1 MENKGL
7 IGGVVLAVMVV
18 LGILTCIFGL
28 KRVPVGYEAVVQ
40 SMSGGVEEH
49 TLKTGW
55 HILPPT
61 KKAKNFTVA
70 NNQLILTKD
79 ERKGSKDDES
89 FRVASADNASI
100 AISFQM
106 SYHFDPEKIVA
117 IYKKYKGMDGEDIV
131 NSRVTTVLKSR
142 ISEITTDYSLMELYS
157 GNRAEINEKIT
168 KYLNDKFS
176 GQFGLVVDDASI
188 IDTHPDKQLKEAISK
203 RIEAQ
208 QKADQAK
215 AEQETAKVEAETK
228 KIQAQNDADIE
239 ILKAEAE
246 AKANKTIADSLT
258 QELIESRKIEKWDGI
273 LPQVQGSA
281 NSIIDMRQNS
291 KEDSQ

>member
-7 IGGVVLAVMVV
+7 LGGVVVGLAIILV
-18 LGILTCIFGL
+18 LLTCIFGL

-40 SMSGGVEEH
+40 SMSGGVENV

-55 HILPPT
+55 HVLPPT

-79 ERKGSKDDES
+79 ERKGSKGDES

-106 SYHFDPEKIVA
+106 SYHFDPDTIVST
-117 IYKKYKGMDGEDIV
+117 YKKYKGMDGEDIV

-142 ISEITTDYSLMELYS
+142 VSEITTDYSLMELYS
-157 GNRAEINEKIT
+157 GNRAEINEKLT
-168 KYLNDKFS
+168 RYLNEKFHT
-176 GQFGLVVDDASI
+176 QFGLIIDDASI
-188 IDTHPDKQLKEAISK
+188 IDTHPDKQLKEAINK

-208 QKADQAK
+208 QRADQAK

-258 QELIESRKIEKWDGI
+258 SELIEQMKIEKWNGKM
-273 LPQVQGSA
+273 PTVSGS
-281 NSIIDMRQNS
+281 SSPIVDMRS
-291 KEDSQ
+291 TKAAEE